1 MHKKGINFRG
11 LYYYSWWKTHF
22 LGKKNILIAY
32 YAMEICYFNFEDIV
46 LISEWLVYEN
56 IFTSFYILKYKFQT
70 HTLDKNSKPLVLCVI
85 KSIAS
90 LRHVLMEYGVRVTL
104 YRVVFLSF
112 LRWFIMNFC
121 LTHLFFQKLTKTYK
135 ETSRIYHYVK
145 LEKTLHDQIDVSQ
158 D

>member
-1 MHKKGINFRG
+1 MHKKGTNFRG

-104 YRVVFLSF
+104 YRVVFLLDSCIHACI
-112 LRWFIMNFC
+112 LS
-121 LTHLFFQKLTKTYK
+121 TKNKSHIHTK
-135 ETSRIYHYVK
+135 KGVK
-145 LEKTLHDQIDVSQ
+145 VLHQ
-158 D
+158 